1 MMRGIG
7 TWLGALGVF
16 ALALLGAGWLGHSE
30 GVSEER
36 ARWESRQITAER
48 AARQTEV
55 DLNGI
60 AAQSAARAAKKEELF
75 NERVQTLDAAWR
87 AAMADLPRC
96 RLPARIGLQL
106 NAAAGVPAAAA
117 VAEPPR
123 ANPDAV
129 ALDTVIDLAD
139 TLDTVRANYAICHI
153 DIERL
158 TEARSWYEELRG
170 RVNRGE

>member
-1 MMRGIG
+1 VIRDAG

-16 ALALLGAGWLGHSE
+16 VLALIGAWWIGHAK
-30 GVSEER
+30 GVSAER
-36 ARWESRQITAER
+36 ARWESRQIIAER
-48 AARQTEV
+48 AARQTEI
-55 DLNGI
+55 DLAQVAGASARRI
-60 AAQSAARAAKKEELF
+60 AEKERLLDERAR
-75 NERVQTLDAAWR
+75 TLDADWR
-87 AAMADLPRC
+87 ATLAGLPRC
-96 RLPARIGLQL
+96 RLPARIGVQL
-106 NAAAGVPAAAA
+106 DAAAGVPAAAA

-123 ANPDAV
+123 TGPDAA

-158 TEARSWYEELRG
+158 TEARSWYEELRA